1 MQQENSPA
9 AENTAHDQPDGAA
22 APGASVPTAL
32 DWRAWLSA
40 LRATIQQALELDT
53 SLRCAGVAFFGFL
66 SLFPALSAAV
76 SLFGLVADPT
86 DIAMGELPLTDA
98 LPEDMTVV
106 ITDQVAAFA
115 ERETQ
120 LGIGLAVSL
129 LIALW
134 TGSRGMNALVFAITR
149 AHKEAEERGFLAGIA
164 MSLLA
169 TVSAFLTLAII
180 LTAVTILPTIAMIWP
195 FPQSRE
201 DAILLLRWPVIALV
215 LWIAVV
221 LLYRHAPDRRSPR
234 TRWVFPGAAMAT
246 VLWLLG
252 SAALSFFIENFGR
265 YDATFGSIAAA
276 AILML
281 WLYFSAI
288 VLVSGATLNAE
299 LEWRTRRDTTVG
311 PERPMGERRAYVADT
326 VASDVVVPLDRR
338 RSAAADKDRR
348 KQGSK
353 EQ

>member
-1 MQQENSPA
+1 MQQDTRQSADA
-9 AENTAHDQPDGAA
+9 ANASTPEPHE
-22 APGASVPTAL
+22 APGARVPTAL

-40 LRATIQQALELDT
+40 GRNTIGQALALDT

-86 DIAMGELPLTDA
+86 AIAMGDLPLTDA

-106 ITDQVAAFA
+106 ITEQVIAFS
-115 ERETQ
+115 ERETK
-120 LGIGLAVSL
+120 LGIGLGVSL

-149 AHKEAEERGFLAGIA
+149 AHKESDERGFLAGIVT
-164 MSLLA
+164 SLLA
-169 TVSAFLTLAII
+169 TVSAFVTLAII
-180 LTAVTILPTIAMIWP
+180 LTAVTVLPTIAMIWP

-201 DAILLLRWPVIALV
+201 DAILWLRWPVVAAV
-215 LWIAVV
+215 LWVAVV
-221 LLYRHAPDRRSPR
+221 LLYRHAPHRRSPR
-234 TRWVFPGAAMAT
+234 TRWVFPGAALAT
-246 VLWLLG
+246 LLWLLG

-311 PERPMGERRAYVADT
+311 PDRPMGERRAYVADT
-326 VASDVVVPLDRR
+326 VADDVVVPMKRPSRDGGETNDRQ
-338 RSAAADKDRR
+338 RSVKP
-348 KQGSK
+348 
-353 EQ
+353 